1 MLEKLGSGGYSWDFN
16 SYVFS
21 FVIICFYSKELY
33 RGKKYMQVK
42 FTGLFISRY
51 SYLANLESG
60 HFVMEW
66 SRYLSAILQPFKDF
80 HRVREFPK
88 VWMETCTF
96 PMCSQ
101 RTPGKTTSVT
111 PDLITLKPYSRSNQF
126 LLRWFQVRVQFPKS
140 LLQWCLQM
148 CASMLTIK
156 SH

>member
-1 MLEKLGSGGYSWDFN
+1 M
-16 SYVFS
+16 S
-21 FVIICFYSKELY
+21 FLFAITCFYSKELY
-33 RGKKYMQVK
+33 RGKRYMQVK

-60 HFVMEW
+60 PFVMEW

-88 VWMETCTF
+88 VWMETFTF
-96 PMCSQ
+96 PTYSQ

-111 PDLITLKPYSRSNQF
+111 PGLITLKPYSRSNQF
-126 LLRWFQVRVQFPKS
+126 LLRWFQVRAQFPET

-148 CASMLTIK
+148 CACQLLNTTHFEVNRFIDQGCTCE
-156 SH
+156 